1 MALASGNPALKAME
15 RTIHA
20 DIDQPVMTVQGT
32 VNKILILMGCLLLT
46 ATYAWSQAKSPN
58 IQIIM
63 FGGLIGGLIFSLI
76 TIFKPNAAPFTAPIY
91 AMCQG
96 LFLGALSAVVQN
108 AVGPNVPI
116 VMQAA
121 GLTFATLVAMGI
133 AYKTGVIKVTAKFRA
148 GVVAATGAV
157 FLVYFVTMILRLFG
171 VDVPFIH
178 QGGAIGIGISLVVI
192 VIAALNL
199 TLDFDFIER
208 GAENNL
214 PKNYEWYGAF
224 GLMVTLV
231 WLYLEILRL
240 LLILAANRD

>member
-46 ATYAWSQAKSPN
+46 ATYAWSQVNSPN

-76 TIFKPNAAPFTAPIY
+76 TIFKPNAAPVTAPIY
-91 AMCQG
+91 ALCEG
-96 LFLGALSAVVQN
+96 LFLGALSAVVQK
-108 AVGPNVPI
+108 AVPHVPI

-133 AYKTGVIKVTAKFRA
+133 AYKTGVIKVTEKFRA

-171 VDVPFIH
+171 VEVPFIH

-240 LLILAANRD
+240 LIILAASRE

>member
-15 RTIHA
+15 KTFHA
-20 DIDQPVMTVQGT
+20 EMDQPVMTVSGT

-46 ATYAWSQAKSPN
+46 ATFAWSQADSPN
-58 IQIIM
+58 ITAIM
-63 FGGLIGGLIFSLI
+63 IGGLIGGLIFSLI
-76 TIFKPNAAPFTAPIY
+76 TIFKPNVAPITAPIY
-91 AMCQG
+91 ALCEG
-96 LFLGALSAVVQN
+96 LFLGALSAVIQK
-108 AVGPNVPI
+108 AVPNVPI

-121 GLTFATLVAMGI
+121 GLTFATLIAMGI
-133 AYKTGVIKVTAKFRA
+133 AYKTGVIKVTEKFRA
-148 GVVAATGAV
+148 GVIAATGAV
-157 FLVYFVTMILRLFG
+157 FLVYFATMILRMFN
-171 VDVPFIH
+171 VEVPFIH

-199 TLDFDFIER
+199 VLDFDFIER
-208 GAENNL
+208 GEANQL

-240 LLILAANRD
+240 LLILASNRD